1 ENLSLAICTPTP
13 FTLSADSVQWIDSVN

>member
-1 ENLSLAICTPTP
+1 NLSLAICTPTP